1 MKMKI
6 FIREIINISFN
17 NLYNLSKIIKTLSN
31 KILKIKEPSNKNILY
46 EVLFFKKKIEWK
58 YNKNILIKL
67 IISLGGFN

>member
-46 EVLFFKKKIEWK
+46 EVLFF
-58 YNKNILIKL
+58 
-67 IISLGGFN
+67 

>member
-31 KILKIKEPSNKNILY
+31 KILKIKRT
-46 EVLFFKKKIEWK
+46 FK
-58 YNKNILIKL
+58 
-67 IISLGGFN
+67 